1 MEGRFRELS
10 SLDHSGMQPDLGL
23 QLMRNSKS
31 LRGSVEES
39 MMAMEL
45 TKASCLWA
53 KKDEMLREP
62 RRVRYVEQVTGTG
75 LANLGWYEGFW
86 SVPSQASAAL
96 SW

>member
-23 QLMRNSKS
+23 MRNSKS
-31 LRGSVEES
+31 LRGSAEES

-53 KKDEMLREP
+53 K
-62 RRVRYVEQVTGTG
+62 
-75 LANLGWYEGFW
+75 
-86 SVPSQASAAL
+86 
-96 SW
+96 